1 MATTAP
7 PRPNTTSGILQDL
20 PWGELAIPGAIV
32 AIVLAMIAPLPAFVV
47 DALISLNIGIS
58 VVMLLAA
65 VFVNRPADFNVFPTL
80 LLLMT
85 LFRLALNVSS
95 SRLILLNGNT
105 GTSAAGHVIEAF
117 GNFVVGGNY
126 VIGSVMFLVL
136 IAIQYIVI
144 NHGAVRISEVTAR
157 FTLDAMPGKQVS
169 IDADLNN
176 GLIDEQ
182 EARRRRKEL
191 AAEAEFYGA
200 MDGASRFTQRDAVA
214 SILITAINILA
225 GVLVGVLQQNME
237 IVRALQTYAI
247 LTIGDGLVTVI
258 PALMISVSGG
268 LIITRA
274 NNENRLS
281 QQVQSQLFDR
291 WQVLTVTTA
300 VMGLLALFPGLPAIP
315 FLALGTAAGLRAWR
329 LRERETIVAVEP
341 PPPAPKPKK
350 DDMETN
356 LRVDPIAVEL
366 GLGLIS
372 FLEGGPASVLL
383 RRIGSLR
390 KQMASDLGF
399 VLPPVRVTDNTALRA
414 REYVISMRGVEIGRF
429 ELLAGHQ
436 LALETGTPTQRLNG
450 IATKDPAFGLTALWI
465 PQDRLDEARAAGYTV
480 VDPLTVLVTQF
491 GELMR
496 RYSHEL
502 FTRQEAKRFLDR
514 VNEESP
520 KAVEDLTK
528 SVSLA
533 LVQRVIQNLLR
544 ERVSIRDASTIVEAL
559 SEASA
564 ISRNHVLLTE
574 FVRQAIRRQ
583 VVRPYTSPNGAL
595 SAFFLDPVIEKR
607 LESAVEHG
615 EVVSHFSLSPS
626 DIRDFLDRVQAGVGT
641 GDTPCALV
649 TSASV
654 RFFAR
659 QMLESQLGNVFALSH
674 SEIPPGTKLVS
685 LGIIR

>member
-1 MATTAP
+1 
-7 PRPNTTSGILQDL
+7 
-20 PWGELAIPGAIV
+20 
-32 AIVLAMIAPLPAFVV
+32 
-47 DALISLNIGIS
+47 
-58 VVMLLAA
+58 
-65 VFVNRPADFNVFPTL
+65 
-80 LLLMT
+80 
-85 LFRLALNVSS
+85 
-95 SRLILLNGNT
+95 
-105 GTSAAGHVIEAF
+105 
-117 GNFVVGGNY
+117 
-126 VIGSVMFLVL
+126 
-136 IAIQYIVI
+136 
-144 NHGAVRISEVTAR
+144 
-157 FTLDAMPGKQVS
+157 
-169 IDADLNN
+169 
-176 GLIDEQ
+176 
-182 EARRRRKEL
+182 
-191 AAEAEFYGA
+191 
-200 MDGASRFTQRDAVA
+200 
-214 SILITAINILA
+214 
-225 GVLVGVLQQNME
+225 
-237 IVRALQTYAI
+237 
-247 LTIGDGLVTVI
+247 
-258 PALMISVSGG
+258 
-268 LIITRA
+268 
-274 NNENRLS
+274 
-281 QQVQSQLFDR
+281 
-291 WQVLTVTTA
+291 
-300 VMGLLALFPGLPAIP
+300 
-315 FLALGTAAGLRAWR
+315 
-329 LRERETIVAVEP
+329 
-341 PPPAPKPKK
+341 
-350 DDMETN
+350 METN